1 MKDIIKIEYE
11 LNEKY
16 HDTKER
22 VIWIAYT
29 LYYAYTIGLS
39 KYLLEVKKNYI
50 NNKIGY
56 LIFFFD
62 IIIFVLSTVFLY
74 MQCKRKYVSVLKT
87 EKIRNIIA
95 DDDIEIIWDWF
106 CKDQG
111 KVEEELLLKN
121 NRRWFKTNRI
131 EIVLYLIMFTL
142 FIGKEVI
149 IFETF
154 AIFKEPYY
162 TIILITIISVVYYSA
177 CLIYH
182 KYC

>member
-95 DDDIEIIWDWF
+95 DDDIEII
-106 CKDQG
+106 
-111 KVEEELLLKN
+111 
-121 NRRWFKTNRI
+121 
-131 EIVLYLIMFTL
+131 
-142 FIGKEVI
+142 
-149 IFETF
+149 
-154 AIFKEPYY
+154 
-162 TIILITIISVVYYSA
+162 
-177 CLIYH
+177 
-182 KYC
+182 